1 MEYIDKLRIKSF
13 MYRLCCG
20 LRIDRVQNYTKLDL
34 SADDLYSKEITLYP
48 EEFDFLIVPLDY
60 PVDTTDSN
68 AVMIGYENNKL
79 IIK

>member
-1 MEYIDKLRIKSF
+1 MDYIDKMRVKAF

-20 LRIDRVQNYTKLDL
+20 LKIDKVQNQTRLDL
-34 SADDLYSKEITLYP
+34 SADDLYAKEITLYP

-60 PVDTTDSN
+60 PADTTNSN
-68 AVMIGYENNKL
+68 AVMIGYENNQL